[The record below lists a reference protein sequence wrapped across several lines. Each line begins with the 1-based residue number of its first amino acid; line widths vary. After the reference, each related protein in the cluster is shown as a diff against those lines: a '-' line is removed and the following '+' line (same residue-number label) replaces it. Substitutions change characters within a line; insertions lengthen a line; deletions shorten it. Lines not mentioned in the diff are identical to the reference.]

1 MDKDQWFG
9 FIAAG
14 GRLSLADWVSLSEED
29 RDAAAEAGAE
39 YRDDIIGNI
48 AKAIQNPLHAFHL
61 LGDKE
66 AIDDALTDKFFEAYQ
81 VAQSLAVN
89 PGGL

>member
-1 MDKDQWFG
+1 MMTKEQWFG

-29 RDAAAEAGAE
+29 RNTAAQAGAD
-39 YRDDIIGNI
+39 YRDDVIGNI
-48 AKAIQNPLHAFHL
+48 AKAIQNPLHALHL

-66 AIDDALTDKFFEAYQ
+66 AIDDSLTIQFFEAYKQ
-81 VAQSLAVN
+81 ARGA
-89 PGGL
+89 